1 MLIIPFVEIHFF
13 FCFLAFFFF
22 FFFFL
27 PKDRA
32 RYFVRSF
39 TRDEVM
45 AICENNA
52 AM

>member
-1 MLIIPFVEIHFF
+1 MLIIPFVEIHSFVS
-13 FCFLAFFFF
+13 LLSFFFF
-22 FFFFL
+22 SL

>member
-1 MLIIPFVEIHFF
+1 MLIIPFVEIHS
-13 FCFLAFFFF
+13 FLLFPCFFFF
-22 FFFFL
+22 S